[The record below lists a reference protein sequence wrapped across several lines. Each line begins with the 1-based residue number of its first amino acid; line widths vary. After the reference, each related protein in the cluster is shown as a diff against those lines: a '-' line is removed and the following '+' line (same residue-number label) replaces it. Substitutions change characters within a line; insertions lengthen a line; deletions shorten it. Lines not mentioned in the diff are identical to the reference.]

1 MSLSNM
7 NMPVKELERL
17 ILSGKVIIDASE
29 LVRWCFSNVRIKSD
43 HNDNSTVDKAQKAQK
58 IDAVVSM
65 VEALGAYL
73 SRETGFDISQLISDV
88 IEQ

>member
-17 ILSGKVIIDASE
+17 ILSGKVIIDVSE

-43 HNDNSTVDKAQKAQK
+43 HNDNSTVDKA
-58 IDAVVSM
+58 
-65 VEALGAYL
+65 
-73 SRETGFDISQLISDV
+73 
-88 IEQ
+88 

>member
-1 MSLSNM
+1 
-7 NMPVKELERL
+7 
-17 ILSGKVIIDASE
+17 
-29 LVRWCFSNVRIKSD
+29 
-43 HNDNSTVDKAQKAQK
+43 
-58 IDAVVSM
+58 M